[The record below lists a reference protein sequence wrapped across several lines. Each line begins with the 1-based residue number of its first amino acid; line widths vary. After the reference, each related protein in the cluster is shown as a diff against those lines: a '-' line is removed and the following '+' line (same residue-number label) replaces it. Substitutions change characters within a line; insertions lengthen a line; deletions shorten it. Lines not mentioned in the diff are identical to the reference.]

1 MYRAN
6 PYGRLPRTAKEPIP
20 VRIGEGN
27 SVHIMNP
34 VTGLPLCMK
43 PALAETRSK
52 QQGRARRENV
62 VHAEAEKVTCMR
74 CIKLMAI
81 NRRLRGDDLAVGDT
95 AGL

>member
-34 VTGLPLCMK
+34 NTGLPLCMK
-43 PALAETRSK
+43 QAKAETSLK

-62 VHAEAEKVTCMR
+62 VHAAAEKVTCMR

-81 NRRLRGDDLAVGDT
+81 NRRLRGDDLAVGDA